1 MARRNAIALFESP
14 SASTSSTSS
23 SRGVSAS
30 YSSGSTLANRHLH
43 VLAAVTANNSN
54 GNALSNAIFG
64 QQVEQVFRILH
75 RQSVEFHDAVAY
87 AKAGDCGGAVIFHVD
102 DQQCTLIL
110 AESHR
115 LTGNTQIASADAAVF
130 EQSRGGFPRDRGGND
145 DAEAADRC
153 GCRDAD
159 YPSRHVD

>member
-87 AKAGDCGGAVIFHVD
+87 AKPGGF
-102 DQQCTLIL
+102 
-110 AESHR
+110 
-115 LTGNTQIASADAAVF
+115 GGAAVF
-130 EQSRGGFPRDRGGND
+130 PREHEQCPCSP
-145 DAEAADRC
+145 AHSHA
-153 GCRDAD
+153 
-159 YPSRHVD
+159 

>member
-87 AKAGDCGGAVIFHVD
+87 AKAGDCGRPVLFPLAAHH
-102 DQQCTLIL
+102 CPLLL
-110 AESHR
+110 AEAPRRARHPR
-115 LTGNTQIASADAAVF
+115 TGAAVGALVA
-130 EQSRGGFPRDRGGND
+130 QSRARFRLD
-145 DAEAADRC
+145 
-153 GCRDAD
+153 
-159 YPSRHVD
+159 